1 MCESRPRLV
10 VPCHDAQKHLLEV
23 GFLQRQLGD
32 RRAAFPQCRKEALQ
46 LRSNT
51 DFLADAVALF
61 RWAVSERRL
70 GHRIIAETL
79 TGERNVL
86 VFPRLER
93 VAPEANLPR
102 TEIAW
107 TESELA
113 SLAELVSSPDP
124 QPPTDALIRA
134 MRD

>member
-1 MCESRPRLV
+1 MAVKPKRNQPET
-10 VPCHDAQKHLLEV
+10 A
-23 GFLQRQLGD
+23 
-32 RRAAFPQCRKEALQ
+32 RRARNKKFQADLAPAEDRALRALKEDLQ

-70 GHRIIAETL
+70 GHRIISETL
-79 TGERNVL
+79 SGERKVL

-93 VAPEANLPR
+93 VAPETNLPR
-102 TEIAW
+102 VEIAW

-124 QPPTDALIRA
+124 QLPTKALIRA
-134 MRD
+134 VRD